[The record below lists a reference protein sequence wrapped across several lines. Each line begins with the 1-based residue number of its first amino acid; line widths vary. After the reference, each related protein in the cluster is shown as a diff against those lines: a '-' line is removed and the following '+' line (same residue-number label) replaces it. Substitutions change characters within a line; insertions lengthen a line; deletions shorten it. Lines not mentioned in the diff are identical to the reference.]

1 MKSHLSENDLVL
13 KVLDKS
19 YIKQI
24 MNLQSEI
31 VKHIGDPELFAVSK
45 QEEFEEAIEEKG
57 CILGYV
63 TADHQLI
70 AMGAYLNFGYDER
83 NYGYDIDLT
92 AEALLKVGQ
101 IEATVVAEAYRGLGL
116 QRKLCTAL
124 EEEARKRG
132 NELLCATASPLN
144 EYSVANFLKLGYT
157 IEKEKLKY
165 GGLRRYV
172 LVKAL

>member
-1 MKSHLSENDLVL
+1 MKSHSSENDLVL

-31 VKHIGDPELFAVSK
+31 VKHIGNPELFAVSK

-70 AMGAYLNFGYDER
+70 AMGSYLNFGYDER
-83 NYGYDIDLT
+83 NYGMIL
-92 AEALLKVGQ
+92 
-101 IEATVVAEAYRGLGL
+101 I
-116 QRKLCTAL
+116 
-124 EEEARKRG
+124 
-132 NELLCATASPLN
+132 
-144 EYSVANFLKLGYT
+144 
-157 IEKEKLKY
+157 
-165 GGLRRYV
+165 
-172 LVKAL
+172 